1 MLAIVMAG
9 CTKDVHDAT
18 LPVPVLFGGVS
29 SEVLITKAVISS
41 DADLAGRTFGV
52 SAFDLSSGNLTED
65 DGMNLRNASARSSI
79 SGGKG
84 VLTLDQKTFYPMG
97 SDAEFSFYSYY
108 PYAETTYGQ
117 NRKQAFVTIPVANTT
132 DVLWAFAGGTKGGYN
147 ADYIRSGGPAPTFKY
162 KHKTASISF
171 NAYKDQEDV
180 DVTIVNIGLA
190 GVATKAKFCIADIEN
205 PENEGKFI
213 ELIELSTKTSPRQ
226 VTNLSGSGGNL
237 SSFVITTEPKP
248 ISQPIF
254 IVPTEKVLVM
264 ADIRIGGNTARNWV
278 EFEIDPSE
286 LGAVEG
292 DKGEKGFLA
301 GHSYVFNLKVISEA
315 SDVKFAVSLDSED
328 EVLDFDE
335 NQWKDAF
342 TNQAD
347 E

>member
-52 SAFDLSSGNLTED
+52 SAFDLNSGNLTED

-147 ADYIRSGGPAPTFKY
+147 ADYISRLFKAHYGKSLKEYMSNVKIDYIKQLLLTSELPLSDVAYNAGFYDYKYFLKFFKY
-162 KHKTASISF
+162 HEGITPTQFLKAYPKTHI
-171 NAYKDQEDV
+171 NK
-180 DVTIVNIGLA
+180 
-190 GVATKAKFCIADIEN
+190 K
-205 PENEGKFI
+205 
-213 ELIELSTKTSPRQ
+213 
-226 VTNLSGSGGNL
+226 
-237 SSFVITTEPKP
+237 
-248 ISQPIF
+248 
-254 IVPTEKVLVM
+254 
-264 ADIRIGGNTARNWV
+264 
-278 EFEIDPSE
+278 
-286 LGAVEG
+286 
-292 DKGEKGFLA
+292 
-301 GHSYVFNLKVISEA
+301 
-315 SDVKFAVSLDSED
+315 
-328 EVLDFDE
+328 
-335 NQWKDAF
+335 
-342 TNQAD
+342 
-347 E
+347 